1 MEGKLITDNQH
12 GFMTGRSCTTNLIAF
27 MNKLTET
34 VDNGDS
40 ADVFYL
46 DFAKAFDKVPKIR
59 LLAKLEAKG
68 IQGQILKWI
77 EAWLT
82 NRTQTV
88 RVGTAKSSCSAVES
102 GVPQGSVLGRPLFNI
117 FIDDIDN
124 EASQVDM
131 IKKFADDTKG
141 LKVAKNVQDRDS
153 LQNTLDN
160 LARWAKDWGMK
171 FNIPK
176 CKIMHVG
183 TRNLSYKY
191 RMEGIELQE
200 VTEEKDI
207 GILVNQSLRP
217 SKNCKKAADMT
228 GAVLRQITKN
238 FHFRDRNIFKKLY
251 AQYVRPHME
260 FATPV
265 WSTWLEQD
273 IQTLEKVQKKAVGM
287 ISSLKGENYTEK
299 CKELKL
305 DTLRLRRDKQDLQ
318 EMFKIMNS
326 TGSLNP
332 DDLFRKPESRTRVAT
347 QSANDPYFL
356 QIPRTKLEIRKNSF
370 TVRIIDKWNALPH
383 EMKSLKKIHQ
393 FKQALNNYLG

>member
-1 MEGKLITDNQH
+1 
-12 GFMTGRSCTTNLIAF
+12 
-27 MNKLTET
+27 MNKLTEI
-34 VDNGDS
+34 VDSGDS

-46 DFAKAFDKVPKIR
+46 DFAKAFDKVPKLR

-82 NRTQTV
+82 DRTQTV
-88 RVGTAKSSCSAVES
+88 RVGTAESTCSVVES
-102 GVPQGSVLGRPLFNI
+102 SIPQGSVLGPPLFNI

-124 EASQVDM
+124 ETSQVDM

-141 LKVAKNVQDRDS
+141 LKVVKNVQDRDS
-153 LQNTLDN
+153 LPNTLDN

-183 TRNLSYKY
+183 LRNPSYKY

-207 GILVNQSLRP
+207 GILVHQSLRP
-217 SKNCKKAADMT
+217 SKHCKKAADMA
-228 GAVLRQITKN
+228 GAVLKQITKN

-251 AQYVRPHME
+251 VQYVRPHVE
-260 FATPV
+260 FASPV
-265 WSTWLEQD
+265 WSPWLEQD
-273 IQTLEKVQKKAVGM
+273 IQTLDKVQKKAVGM
-287 ISSLKGENYTEK
+287 ISGLKGENYIEK

-318 EMFKIMNS
+318 EMFKIIKG

-332 DDLFRKPESRTRVAT
+332 EDLFRKPETRTGVAT
-347 QSANDPYFL
+347 RSADDPHFL
-356 QIPRTKLEIRKNSF
+356 QIPKTKLEIRKNSF

-383 EMKSLKKIHQ
+383 EMKSLEKIHQ
-393 FKQALNNYLG
+393 FKRALNNYLG